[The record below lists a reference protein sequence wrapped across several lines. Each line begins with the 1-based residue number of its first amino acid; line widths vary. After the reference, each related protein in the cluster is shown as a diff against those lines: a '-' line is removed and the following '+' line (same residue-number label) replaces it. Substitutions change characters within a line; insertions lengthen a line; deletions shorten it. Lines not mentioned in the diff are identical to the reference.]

1 MNESPDDPGYGQS
14 ILQTGQLVF
23 QFGAYANL
31 IQSLYD
37 SHSGTSKEHYA
48 LSSGYV
54 KSASPATPADT
65 HASRGSSS
73 LHHSSD
79 AHGGIDRLNPRHSYH
94 RDLSATSHD
103 SNPHVTESESRGSG
117 GTGDSGS
124 HSTTNKDIVLGVPGT
139 EGLSTP
145 GSLSD
150 LRRSVDNVSTT
161 RQSKMPS
168 SLSLQTELPLHAA
181 SGHRLSVSGMRES
194 NSKQSL
200 SSQQSLLAS
209 VQRTVSVGSET
220 QSEAFFSADEDQ
232 VSKVRLG
239 TLFFVIVFI
248 CVTPLYGS
256 NGREFRLPSP

>member
-1 MNESPDDPGYGQS
+1 M
-14 ILQTGQLVF
+14 F
-23 QFGAYANL
+23 QFGAYSNL
-31 IQSLYD
+31 VQSPYD
-37 SHSGTSKEHYA
+37 LHSGANKDHYA

-79 AHGGIDRLNPRHSYH
+79 THGGTDRLNPRHSYH
-94 RDLSATSHD
+94 RDLSVTSHD
-103 SNPHVTESESRGSG
+103 SNPHVTESRGSE

-150 LRRSVDNVSTT
+150 LRRSVDNVSST

-181 SGHRLSVSGMRES
+181 SGHRLSVSGMQES

-209 VQRTVSVGSET
+209 VQRTVSIGSET

-232 VSKVRLG
+232 VSKV
-239 TLFFVIVFI
+239 
-248 CVTPLYGS
+248 
-256 NGREFRLPSP
+256 SPTNNLLMY